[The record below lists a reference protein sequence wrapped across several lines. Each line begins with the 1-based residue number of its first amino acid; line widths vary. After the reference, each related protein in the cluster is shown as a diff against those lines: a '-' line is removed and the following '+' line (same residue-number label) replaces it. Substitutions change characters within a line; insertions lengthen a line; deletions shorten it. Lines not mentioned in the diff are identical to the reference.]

1 MALPLMQK
9 ATAVWLV
16 DNTTLSFKQI
26 ADFCGLHELEV
37 NGIADGEVAQGI
49 KGFDPIANSQLT
61 VAEIK
66 RCEENPRAKL
76 QLMHNPAADGE
87 MKRKGPRYTPLSK
100 RQDRPA
106 AIAWL
111 VKFHPELS
119 DGQISKLV
127 GTTKPTIES
136 IRNRTH
142 WNIANISPVD
152 PVALGMCRQGELDA
166 AVAKAV
172 KKAEAEGTV
181 MSNDER
187 MKLVSTEQSLSM
199 DVEPRIPANMAGLE
213 NFTLA
218 GDSNEEEDTKSA
230 EEAAHDAE
238 SLFSFPTDP
247 RGEDSEDEDN
257 DRN

>member
-16 DNTTLSFKQI
+16 DNTTLTFKQI
-26 ADFCGLHELEV
+26 AEFCGLHELEV

-49 KGFDPIANSQLT
+49 KGFDPIANTQLSA
-61 VAEIK
+61 AEIQ
-66 RCEENPRAKL
+66 RCEKDPKARL
-76 QLMHNPAADGE
+76 QLLHNPAAEGE
-87 MKRKGPRYTPLSK
+87 TKRKGPRYTPLSK

-119 DGQISKLV
+119 DGQIGKLI
-127 GTTKPTIES
+127 GTTKPTIQS
-136 IRNRTH
+136 IRDRTH
-142 WNIANISPVD
+142 WNIANITPVD

-166 AVAKAV
+166 AIAKAV
-172 KKAEAEGTV
+172 KKAESEGTA
-181 MSNDER
+181 MTNDER

-199 DVEPRIPANMAGLE
+199 EVEAKMPANIAGLE

-218 GDSNEEEDTKSA
+218 GDPRDDEDKSA
-230 EEAAHDAE
+230 EEAAQDAE
-238 SLFSFPTDP
+238 SLFSLPKGDTQE
-247 RGEDSEDEDN
+247 GDE
-257 DRN
+257 R